1 MSAGAAI
8 DEALKT
14 AGRATGSL
22 TYMWVKRCVSR
33 SALEE
38 AATLLEQAAA
48 IIRSA
53 LPAPKPVEYSE
64 ASPGEDHD
72 ENKD

>member
-33 SALEE
+33 TALEE

-53 LPAPKPVEYSE
+53 LPTPRPAEYSE
-64 ASPGEDHD
+64 VSPGEDNH
-72 ENKD
+72 ETKD